1 MNFERMAGPFPI
13 PTAPTRPGGGT
24 SGAPSSRIT
33 GVSVAVW
40 KPLVSVLVL
49 VVTIWPGNLLV
60 AGMRIVL
67 LLLSLSLQT
76 SVSLVGNCSCELTPC
91 LAPGAAALALLI
103 MMLLIEGGNGG
114 HGQGSPGLELP
125 R

>member
-49 VVTIWPGNLLV
+49 VQAV
-60 AGMRIVL
+60 AFCFCNDLGEGMRIVL
-67 LLLSLSLQT
+67 LLLSLF
-76 SVSLVGNCSCELTPC
+76 LVNQL
-91 LAPGAAALALLI
+91 
-103 MMLLIEGGNGG
+103 
-114 HGQGSPGLELP
+114 
-125 R
+125 